1 MLTFR
6 HSDQIDL
13 VLTVEVDG
21 TIFCYDLEVTLG
33 NETSLT
39 FENEANFTSN
49 SKVGLKFRRR
59 GDMFPT
65 FADSVRQVMYFLHD
79 YLYELYLTRDISDLD
94 DSECGETISY
104 VFSKI

>member
-21 TIFCYDLEVTLG
+21 TIFCYDLEVTFG
-33 NETSLT
+33 
-39 FENEANFTSN
+39 

-79 YLYELYLTRDISDLD
+79 YLYELHLTHDIFDLD
-94 DSECGETISY
+94 DSECGEIISY